1 MSGTAQSPPVEI
13 APGDPRVR
21 RKEVHPMSQLRRLAA
36 QVLVVAVPVLL
47 LVVETAGG
55 RIP

>member
-1 MSGTAQSPPVEI
+1 
-13 APGDPRVR
+13 
-21 RKEVHPMSQLRRLAA
+21 MSQLRRIAA

-47 LVVETAGG
+47 VVIETAGG

>member
-1 MSGTAQSPPVEI
+1 
-13 APGDPRVR
+13 
-21 RKEVHPMSQLRRLAA
+21 MSQLRRIAT

-47 LVVETAGG
+47 LVVETAGS